1 MVTRSGP
8 PMLGRLLVRSGGTVR
23 GELLGTDTKSRCW
36 AATREF
42 GVAAGFAASRQPV
55 FDLYPPP
62 LSLYNEAP
70 GRNSVK
76 NFTPHILWG
85 DVAGTCPSAW
95 LLLLGRQSLPR
106 GLGSGG

>member
-1 MVTRSGP
+1 MWAEEMVTRLGP
-8 PMLGRLLVRSGGTVR
+8 PTLVRLLVRSGVGVSS

-55 FDLYPPP
+55 FDLYSPP

-76 NFTPHILWG
+76 NSTPRILWG
-85 DVAGTCPSAW
+85 G
-95 LLLLGRQSLPR
+95 
-106 GLGSGG
+106 